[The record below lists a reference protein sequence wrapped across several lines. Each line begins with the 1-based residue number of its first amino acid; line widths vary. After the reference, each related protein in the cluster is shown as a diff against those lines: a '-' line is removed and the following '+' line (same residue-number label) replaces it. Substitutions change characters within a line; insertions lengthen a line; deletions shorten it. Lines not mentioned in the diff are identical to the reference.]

1 MQSGKAFLCALA
13 TSREASMRFEFATA
27 TRIIFGPGSI
37 KEAAPIAASF
47 GRHALI
53 VAGSAP
59 DQATSL
65 IEQLRAQGVTTA
77 TFSVTG
83 EPSIG
88 TVQAGMQIARENNS
102 DVIIGHG
109 GGSAIDTGKAI
120 AALIA
125 NPGDPLDYLEVI
137 GRGQALSQTPLPYI
151 AIPTT
156 AGTGSEVTRNA
167 VLASHEHRVKVSLRS
182 PSMLPRVAIVDPE
195 LTYSLPPAITASTG
209 LDALTQLIE
218 PYTCNAPNP
227 LVDAICRDGIQ
238 RAARS
243 LKRAYQ
249 NGNDAAARE
258 DMGLAALFG
267 GLALANARLGAV
279 HGFAGPLGGLFP
291 APHGMICARLLPFVV
306 ETNIRALQTREPQ
319 SPVLQRYTEVAQL
332 LTGRSIAE
340 ASEAIE
346 WLHQLSV
353 DLNVAPLSTFGFTAG
368 DIPTIVTQAQKASSM
383 KGNAIVL
390 TEEELQRILSRAA

>member
-1 MQSGKAFLCALA
+1 
-13 TSREASMRFEFATA
+13 MRFEFATA
-27 TRIIFGPGSI
+27 TRLIFGQGSI

-47 GRHALI
+47 GRRALI
-53 VAGSAP
+53 VVGSTP
-59 DQATSL
+59 DQATAL
-65 IEQLRAQGVTTA
+65 IDQLRAQDVIAA
-77 TFSVTG
+77 TFSITG
-83 EPSIG
+83 EPSIE
-88 TVQAGMQIARENNS
+88 TVQVGMQIAHENNC
-102 DVIIGHG
+102 DVIIGLG

-120 AALIA
+120 AALLT

-137 GRGQALSQTPLPYI
+137 GHGQPLKQAPLPYL

-182 PSMLPRVAIVDPE
+182 PLMLPRAAIVDPE

-227 LVDAICRDGIQ
+227 LVDAICREGMQ
-238 RAARS
+238 RAAWS

-249 NGNDAAARE
+249 NGSDTAARE
-258 DMGLAALFG
+258 DMSLAALFG
-267 GLALANARLGAV
+267 GLALANAKLGAV

-306 ETNIRALQTREPQ
+306 EANVRALQTREPH
-319 SPVLQRYTEVAQL
+319 SSVLQRYAEVAQL
-332 LTGRSIAE
+332 LTGRSA
-340 ASEAIE
+340 AGAGDAIE
-346 WLHQLSV
+346 WLHQLCA
-353 DLNVAPLSTFGFTAG
+353 DLDVAPLSQFGFTPN
-368 DIPTIVTQAQKASSM
+368 DIPMVVAQAQKASSM
-383 KGNAIVL
+383 KGNPLML
-390 TEEELQRILSRAA
+390 TEEELRHILRQAA

>member
-1 MQSGKAFLCALA
+1 
-13 TSREASMRFEFATA
+13 MRFEFATA
-27 TRIIFGPGSI
+27 NRIIFGAGTL
-37 KEAAPIAASF
+37 KEAAPVTASF
-47 GRHALI
+47 GQRALI
-53 VAGSAP
+53 VTGSTTN
-59 DQATSL
+59 QATRL
-65 IEQLRAQGVTTA
+65 IEQLQAQHVVVS
-77 TFSVTG
+77 TFNVSG
-83 EPSIG
+83 EPAIE
-88 TVQAGMQIARENNS
+88 TVQAGMKLARENHC
-102 DVIIGHG
+102 DVVIGLG

-120 AALIA
+120 SALMT

-137 GRGQALSQTPLPYI
+137 GRGQALTQMPLPYL

-182 PSMLPRVAIVDPE
+182 LLMLPRAAIVDPE

-227 LVDAICRDGIQ
+227 LVDAICREGMQ

-249 NGNDAAARE
+249 DGKDAEARE
-258 DMGLAALFG
+258 DMSIAALFG
-267 GLALANARLGAV
+267 GLALANAKLGAV

-306 ETNIRALQTREPQ
+306 EANVRALQMREPN
-319 SPVLQRYTEVAQL
+319 SPVLQRYVEVAQV
-332 LTGRSIAE
+332 LTGRSTAR
-340 ASEAIE
+340 AIDAIT
-346 WLHQLSV
+346 WLHQLCA
-353 DLNVAPLSTFGFTAG
+353 DLDVAPLAQFGFTLD
-368 DIPTIVTQAQKASSM
+368 DIPAVVAQAQKASSM
-383 KGNAIVL
+383 KGNPIAL
-390 TEEELQRILSRAA
+390 TEEELRSILAEAT